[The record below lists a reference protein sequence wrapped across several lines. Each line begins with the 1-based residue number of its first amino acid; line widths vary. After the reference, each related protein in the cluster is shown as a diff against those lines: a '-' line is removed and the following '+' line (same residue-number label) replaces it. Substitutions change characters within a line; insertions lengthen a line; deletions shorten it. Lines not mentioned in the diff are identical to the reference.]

1 MYAEQ
6 RTTEAGGSCTAHV
19 PKLEELGEYEA
30 GAGQGRR
37 LNEAEKRPEVV
48 H

>member
-1 MYAEQ
+1 MRNREIKRGEVLA
-6 RTTEAGGSCTAHV
+6 TAHV
-19 PKLEELGEYEA
+19 PKLEEVGEYEA